1 MTSESTT
8 PSTPAP
14 GDIFA
19 TTHWTVVLAAV
30 RPSTPQ
36 ADHALEEL
44 CRSYWYPLYAYVR
57 RQGHSKEDAEDL
69 TQSFFA
75 RFLERNYLDGLSSEK
90 GRFRAFLLAALKHF
104 LANEWDKSQR
114 QKRGGGVAPLSLDWQ
129 DADTRYQIDPAD
141 QLSPDKLYDRAWATT
156 LLEQVIARLREECGT
171 EGKGKVFEQLKP
183 FLTMGKSD
191 IPYAQAAASLDLNEG
206 AVRVAVHR
214 LRKRYR
220 ELLREEIAQT
230 LTEPA
235 DIEEE
240 LRALFQ
246 AFAE

>member
-1 MTSESTT
+1 MTSERLT

-19 TTHWTVVLAAV
+19 TTHWTVVVAAG
-30 RPSTPQ
+30 RRSTPQ
-36 ADHALEEL
+36 SDRAREEL
-44 CRSYWYPLYAYVR
+44 CRTYWYPLYAYVR

-69 TQSFFA
+69 TQGFFA
-75 RFLERNYLDGLSSEK
+75 AFLKRNYLEDVRSEK
-90 GRFRAFLLAALKHF
+90 GRFRAFLLAVLKHY
-104 LANEWDKSQR
+104 LANEYDRAGR

-141 QLSPDKLYDRAWATT
+141 RFSPDKLYDRAWATT
-156 LLEQVIARLREECGT
+156 LLEQVIARLRAECAA

-191 IPYAQAAASLDLNEG
+191 IPYAQAAASLGLNEG
-206 AVRVAVHR
+206 AARVAVHR